1 MLRYVRRNFDEAAI
15 LAAAAKLAFEP
26 DPSFSESELATI
38 AAMQRA
44 HPQAG
49 DSREELGAWL
59 AAMDEDQI
67 DGVVSNT
74 KGVLHEM
81 EFVRI
86 ENEDSDSVHVALFQS
101 TNNPGFDVQF
111 VDQSTGETWQAQL
124 KATDSS
130 AYVQEWVD
138 AHPDGEILVTEELA
152 DSMGLPSSGVS
163 NEALTARTED
173 VVDRLLEA
181 GDQDDLWSY
190 FPGLAAGSVALV
202 VWSLFGRYRR
212 GEITLQRF
220 KWLAA
225 KATGVKASKLAL
237 LTLAMSVPGL
247 NVATG
252 AALVVALLFSGAN
265 TVREVAKAAEG
276 RARGGGSSD
285 LIAGGAS

>member
-1 MLRYVRRNFDEAAI
+1 MMLRYIRRNFDEAAI
-15 LAAAAKLAFEP
+15 LAVAAKLAFES

-49 DSREELGAWL
+49 DTPEELGAWL

-86 ENEDSDSVHVALFQS
+86 ENEDGDAVHAALFQS
-101 TNNPGFDVQF
+101 TNHSGFDVQL

-124 KATDSS
+124 KATDSN

-138 AHPDGEILVTEELA
+138 AHPDGEIRVTEELA
-152 DSMGLPSSGVS
+152 DAMGLPSSGVS

-252 AALVVALLFSGAN
+252 AALVVALLFSGAS
-265 TVREVAKAAEG
+265 TVRGVAKAAE
-276 RARGGGSSD
+276 RREH
-285 LIAGGAS
+285 AGGAQT

>member
-15 LAAAAKLAFEP
+15 LAVAAKLAFEP